1 MAHYGLTKARSMG
14 PVAEAVERAG
24 GSIARVFR
32 RAELPLQLID
42 EPERLILLRDQLY
55 LVECAARE
63 IGDEAFTARVATE
76 GGIKFLGALGHR
88 VSIAPSLDAAIV
100 HCNALMTSQLQSAT
114 SLTLTISGGEARWTY
129 RVTDPIATGRQKNE
143 ILALGYM
150 LDLFRGFLGPGWTPI
165 RADVPGLL
173 AGRSAN
179 ENVLRCAISQSDV
192 AALVFP
198 ADLLGVENPRA
209 PVGVA
214 DDESVVPD
222 PDDLLACVDALVAL
236 ALLDGR
242 PRLDWL
248 CRRLNL
254 SRRSLQRKLA
264 AQGVSFEEIVRR
276 ASFDRSAELLAQAGV
291 AVTAIGYE
299 LGYSDAAHFTRAFRR
314 WAGKPPRAWRRR

>member
-173 AGRSAN
+173 ADAPPTRM
-179 ENVLRCAISQSDV
+179 CF
-192 AALVFP
+192 AARY
-198 ADLLGVENPRA
+198 PR
-209 PVGVA
+209 VM
-214 DDESVVPD
+214 
-222 PDDLLACVDALVAL
+222 
-236 ALLDGR
+236 
-242 PRLDWL
+242 
-248 CRRLNL
+248 
-254 SRRSLQRKLA
+254 SRRWFS
-264 AQGVSFEEIVRR
+264 RR
-276 ASFDRSAELLAQAGV
+276 ICSASKIPVPL
-291 AVTAIGYE
+291 
-299 LGYSDAAHFTRAFRR
+299 
-314 WAGKPPRAWRRR
+314 WAWRMTKVWCPIRMTFSPASMRSWRSLCWMGARGSIGCAGG